1 MELAALFGGSTE
13 DSIDKFSR
21 CGWTDGPANM
31 PILSD
36 ATAWFVGRIQAR
48 WDLGDHWG
56 HLLDPIAGDAPE
68 CIGEWL
74 TFSSVRDLTPGHE
87 A

>member
-21 CGWTDGPANM
+21 CEWTEGPANM
-31 PILSD
+31 PILAG
-36 ATAWFVGRIQAR
+36 ATAWFVGRIHAR
-48 WDLGDHWG
+48 WDFGDHLG

-68 CIGEWL
+68 RITDWL